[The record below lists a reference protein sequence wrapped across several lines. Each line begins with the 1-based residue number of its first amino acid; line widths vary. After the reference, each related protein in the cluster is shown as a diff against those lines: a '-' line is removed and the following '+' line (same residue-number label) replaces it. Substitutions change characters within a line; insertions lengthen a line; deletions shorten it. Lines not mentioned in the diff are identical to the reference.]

1 MFLQSS
7 ARPCRSSQSSTGCG
21 RGRLLWHPSA
31 WSDVFNYRSIP
42 MKLPARTVPVPA
54 GFLHRFPSGLF
65 FGLVVGLVV
74 GLPTPAA
81 HAQQIV
87 LEPNATVLA
96 GDALAIRIT
105 GLPADTEVQVATR
118 RLVREF
124 TGALKPYGAQANYR
138 SSAVGTL
145 DLTSAVPL
153 PGGSYS
159 GADLRGLFWSM
170 QPQPA
175 ATPAGAAEVLPADL
189 TEGQV
194 KIEVREA
201 SAAGSAK
208 KPLATR
214 TLTLLRE
221 LPEVVSRPVEGF
233 PGALFSTLPGDKPRP
248 ALIILGGSEGGR
260 QITRNAPVYASRG
273 FAVLALPYYSPAQW
287 GPAGP
292 LPPEVPELPRAFA
305 DLPVERLAAA
315 RDWLA
320 KQPGVNAQRIGVVGT
335 SKGAEFALLAAARM
349 PWVKAVLAI
358 VPSDVVWEGW
368 GEGVIPGERTSFAW
382 QGQPLPFVPYKDFE
396 KEFAGFATGADV
408 KIRRPLDAGRAA
420 NPDRVA
426 PARIRVEEIAAPVM
440 VVGGHDDQVWD
451 SGSMAENIAR
461 TRAAAGRE
469 TVALVYRDAGHFLG
483 GSGWGPTTQYN
494 AGPSKSGGTPEANA
508 RAQAEAW
515 VKSLDFL
522 RRTLGPMP

>member
-124 TGALKPYGAQANYR
+124 TGALKLYGAQANYR
-138 SSAVGTL
+138 SSAAGTL

-175 ATPAGAAEVLPADL
+175 ARPAGAAEVLPADL
-189 TEGQV
+189 TEG
-194 KIEVREA
+194 
-201 SAAGSAK
+201 
-208 KPLATR
+208 L
-214 TLTLLRE
+214 
-221 LPEVVSRPVEGF
+221 
-233 PGALFSTLPGDKPRP
+233 
-248 ALIILGGSEGGR
+248 
-260 QITRNAPVYASRG
+260 
-273 FAVLALPYYSPAQW
+273 
-287 GPAGP
+287 
-292 LPPEVPELPRAFA
+292 
-305 DLPVERLAAA
+305 
-315 RDWLA
+315 
-320 KQPGVNAQRIGVVGT
+320 
-335 SKGAEFALLAAARM
+335 
-349 PWVKAVLAI
+349 
-358 VPSDVVWEGW
+358 
-368 GEGVIPGERTSFAW
+368 
-382 QGQPLPFVPYKDFE
+382 
-396 KEFAGFATGADV
+396 
-408 KIRRPLDAGRAA
+408 
-420 NPDRVA
+420 
-426 PARIRVEEIAAPVM
+426 
-440 VVGGHDDQVWD
+440 
-451 SGSMAENIAR
+451 
-461 TRAAAGRE
+461 
-469 TVALVYRDAGHFLG
+469 
-483 GSGWGPTTQYN
+483 
-494 AGPSKSGGTPEANA
+494 
-508 RAQAEAW
+508 
-515 VKSLDFL
+515 
-522 RRTLGPMP
+522 